1 MDTLLHP
8 VGPEPERTYWIRRG
22 IVAAAVLL
30 VLALLFWFLGA
41 LFGGGTEQT
50 GAPAPQE
57 SSATAGGPSS
67 SPSSATSGASTGGAS
82 STPAASGSSSS
93 SASPTT
99 STSASSGRTP
109 ATPSPSASP
118 SSAKPSASPTPTGPV
133 MCKPEDVV
141 VNVSGAKTVKS
152 GASTQL
158 SVTFTSATACI
169 LDFSAVPFDLTI
181 TSGSDRIWSTED
193 CGASQVSGLLKL
205 QPFKPWSHS
214 WTWNTQRSAAEC
226 KSVDE
231 YLRPGTYVATA
242 ELQGSQKRVQV
253 MQLVG

>member
-8 VGPEPERTYWIRRG
+8 AGPEPERTYWIRRG
-22 IVAAAVLL
+22 IVAAAALL
-30 VLALLFWFLGA
+30 ALILLFWLVGK
-41 LFGGGTEQT
+41 LFSGGTEQT
-50 GAPAPQE
+50 GAAAPQE
-57 SSATAGGPSS
+57 SSAAAGGTSS
-67 SPSSATSGASTGGAS
+67 SPASSAAS
-82 STPAASGSSSS
+82 ST

-99 STSASSGRTP
+99 SKSASAAKTSATP
-109 ATPSPSASP
+109 WPSPDKTSAAPSPSASQ
-118 SSAKPSASPTPTGPV
+118 SSAKPSASPTSTGPV

-152 GASTQL
+152 GASTKL
-158 SVTFTSATACI
+158 SVTFTSPTACI
-169 LDFSAVPFDLTI
+169 LDFSEIPFQLTI

-214 WTWNTQRSAAEC
+214 WTWNTQRSAKEC

-242 ELQGSQKRVQV
+242 ELKGSQKRVQV